1 MVTRFS
7 RCRRF
12 SITRVLFALLAISF
26 AALSS
31 PGVEINSRNDFLVVP
46 LDSQL
51 WLREFGTRF
60 TRNSSATGESTAVD
74 LPSGS
79 ADGANRASIGKKKQ
93 KQAVGSTTAAGDAE
107 KNADEKKLSGQAVRA
122 SAEPAAID
130 PFERMESQ
138 LLLPSVTLTSAAM
151 SGDGSESKDDS
162 ASSGVSPSDWDASVA
177 HSARRDDH
185 STVKG
190 PSLTTYLVA
199 MAALIVVC
207 GAFLTP
213 KH

>member
-31 PGVEINSRNDFLVVP
+31 PGVEINSRNDFRVVP
-46 LDSQL
+46 LDSHL

-60 TRNSSATGESTAVD
+60 TGNSSATGE
-74 LPSGS
+74 
-79 ADGANRASIGKKKQ
+79 RAG
-93 KQAVGSTTAAGDAE
+93 
-107 KNADEKKLSGQAVRA
+107 
-122 SAEPAAID
+122 AEPEAID

-177 HSARRDDH
+177 HSARQDGQ